1 MKVDKKD
8 IIRASSMLEKASDTQ
23 IPIEPLTE
31 ALADL
36 SIEEAYKVQRENIDK
51 KIKAGKSVVG
61 KKIGLTS
68 VAMQKMLGVDSPD
81 YGIIMDDMIADE
93 ETPLSL
99 KNFLQPK
106 IEAELA
112 FILKEDIKG
121 PGVTISQVMQSTEG
135 IMASFEIIDSRIK
148 DWKIKL
154 PDTIADNASSAMII
168 LGSKIVPIADINLK
182 YTGLV
187 FEKNGE
193 IIDTA
198 AGAAVLGHPALAVA
212 WLANE
217 MSKYNVELKKGEII
231 LAGAFT
237 KAIEVSEGDIFTAT
251 FDGIGNV
258 KAKFVK

>member
-1 MKVDKKD
+1 MDKKD
-8 IIRASSMLEKASDTQ
+8 IVKASTLLEQ
-23 IPIEPLTE
+23 ASKAKEPIEQLTKMFPE
-31 ALADL
+31 M
-36 SIEEAYKVQRENIDK
+36 SIAEAYAIQRENIEK
-51 KIKAGKSVVG
+51 RIQMGRSVIG

-81 YGIIMDDMIADE
+81 YGFIMEDMIADE

-99 KNFLQPK
+99 NGFIQPK
-106 IEAELA
+106 VEAELA
-112 FILKEDIKG
+112 FVLKEDLKG
-121 PGVTISQVMQSTEG
+121 PGVTISKVLQATEG

-154 PDTIADNASSAMII
+154 EDTIADNASSAMIV
-168 LGSKIVPIADINLK
+168 LGSKMVPVDSINLK

-187 FEKNGE
+187 LEKNGE
-193 IIDTA
+193 IVDTA

-217 MSKYNVELKKGEII
+217 MAKYDVVLKKGEII

-237 KAIEVSEGDIFTAT
+237 KALEIKEGDVFTAT
-251 FDGIGNV
+251 FDGVGSV
-258 KAKFVK
+258 KAKFIK